1 MAAGVPLTD
10 QDRWEWLI
18 RLRDE
23 AVAAIQEGAPGV
35 ILACSA
41 LRHRYRDVIRIAAY
55 NNSDVRVHFIYLHAN
70 EQILLKR
77 VRARK
82 GHFMKDSMVKSQMMT
97 LEEPEPDEKDVSYIE
112 VGGSIADVQKLAVA
126 TVNREFIQDSCELRS

>member
-1 MAAGVPLTD
+1 MAAGIPLTD

-23 AVAAIQEGAPGV
+23 AVAALEDGTPGV

-55 NNSDVRVHFIYLHAN
+55 NNSDVQVHFIYLHAN
-70 EQILLKR
+70 EQTLLKR

-82 GHFMKDSMVKSQMMT
+82 DHFMKDSMVKSQMMT
-97 LEEPEPDEKDVSYIE
+97 LEEPEPNEKDVSYIE
-112 VGGSIADVQKLAVA
+112 VGGSITDVQNSAVA
-126 TVNREFIQDSCELRS
+126 TVKREIIKDSRELCS